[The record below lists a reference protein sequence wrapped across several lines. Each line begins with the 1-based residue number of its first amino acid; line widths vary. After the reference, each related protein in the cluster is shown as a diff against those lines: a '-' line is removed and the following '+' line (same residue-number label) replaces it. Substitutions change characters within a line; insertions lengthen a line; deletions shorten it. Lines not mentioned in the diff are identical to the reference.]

1 MIHVLRSS
9 RRIVAAAAAA
19 ALLGSAALLSGS
31 PGLGP
36 APASAAMHECPGGN
50 FCLYFNED
58 ANGGIYRNDGSD
70 SNLNNDF
77 YEEEDEF
84 EIVGNTARNAY
95 NNGYLGPTDLVNVLI
110 YGGRSWTGPRDCIR
124 FGDFGPLPRNWWNN
138 IESYRWVNDSE
149 CKANG
154 VINL

>member
-1 MIHVLRSS
+1 MIHALRSS
-9 RRIVAAAAAA
+9 RRIVAVAAAA
-19 ALLGSAALLSGS
+19 ALLGGGAALSGS
-31 PGLGP
+31 P

-58 ANGGIYRNDGSD
+58 ANGGIYRNAGSD
-70 SNLNNDF
+70 SNLNDNF

-95 NNGYLGPTDLVNVLI
+95 NNGYIGGGEDHYDVLI
-110 YGGRSWTGPRDCIR
+110 YGGRSWTGPRDCIQ

-138 IESYRWVNDSE
+138 IESYRWVTRSE
-149 CKANG
+149 CLANG
-154 VINL
+154 VIYL